1 MKDTL
6 VTVIEHAHY
15 LKKAEKLLTEVQL
28 EDIANALAANP
39 DLGEVMRGTGGFR
52 KFRYAG
58 VKNKGKSGGM
68 RVIYLFVSNDGQ
80 VHLIDIFEKSDK
92 ENLTKAEQN
101 ELAKI
106 AALLK
111 GESHE

>member
-6 VTVIEHAHY
+6 VTVVEQAHY
-15 LKKAEKLLTEVQL
+15 MKKAAKLLSQDQID
-28 EDIANALAANP
+28 DIANILAADP
-39 DLGEVMRGTGGFR
+39 KLGETMRGTGGFR

-58 VKNKGKSGGM
+58 IKGRGKSGGM
-68 RVIYLFVSNDGQ
+68 RIVHLFVSKDGE

-92 ENLTKAEQN
+92 ENLSKAEQN

-106 AALLK
+106 ATLLK
-111 GESHE
+111 GE

>member
-6 VTVIEHAHY
+6 VTVVEHAHY
-15 LKKAEKLLTEVQL
+15 MKKAEKLLSQDQL
-28 EDIANALAANP
+28 DDIANVLVADP
-39 DLGEVMRGTGGFR
+39 KLGETMRGTGGFR

-58 VKNKGKSGGM
+58 IKGKGKSGGM
-68 RVIYLFVSNDGQ
+68 RVVHLFVSKDGQ

-92 ENLTKAEQN
+92 ENLSKAEQN

-111 GESHE
+111 GE

>member
-6 VTVIEHAHY
+6 VTVIEHPHY
-15 LKKAEKLLTEVQL
+15 LKKAEKLLSEEQID
-28 EDIANALAANP
+28 DIANALAADP
-39 DLGEVMRGTGGFR
+39 MLGEVMRGTGGFR

-68 RVIYLFVSNDGQ
+68 RVVHLYVSNGGE

-106 AALLK
+106 ATLLK
-111 GESHE
+111 GDK

>member
-1 MKDTL
+1 MKNVF

-15 LKKAEKLLTEVQL
+15 LKKAERLLSAAQI
-28 EDIANALAANP
+28 EDIANALAADP
-39 DLGEVMRGTGGFR
+39 TLGEVMRGTGGFR

-58 VKNKGKSGGM
+58 VKNRGKSGGM
-68 RVIYLFVSNDGQ
+68 WVIHLYVANNGE
-80 VHLIDIFEKSDK
+80 VHLIDIFQKSAR
-92 ENLTKAEQN
+92 ENLTRAERN

-111 GESHE
+111 GGKS

>member
-6 VTVIEHAHY
+6 VTVVEHAHY
-15 LKKAEKLLTEVQL
+15 LKKAEKLLSEVQM
-28 EDIANALAANP
+28 EEIANALAADP
-39 DLGEVMRGTGGFR
+39 SLGEVMRGAGGFR

-58 VKNKGKSGGM
+58 VKTKGKSGGM
-68 RVIYLFVSNDGQ
+68 RIIHLFVSNDSE

-92 ENLTKAEQN
+92 DNLSKAEQN

-111 GESHE
+111 GD